1 MASLMIEV
9 STGETH
15 EGWIQENRE
24 IKPNLNEAQMPRREK
39 TEHTGA

>member
-9 STGETH
+9 SIGETH
-15 EGWIQENRE
+15 EGCIHENWE

-39 TEHTGA
+39 TEHTRA